1 MENITRLKY
10 DDLNII
16 SKKFHNEAEDYAQLH
31 SFTLIKVDALRGQW
45 EGEAAEK
52 FFDEMDAVL
61 LPALKRVSQSL
72 DFSQQA
78 LVKIM
83 KIIYEAD
90 EETVSYFNESGAAA
104 GGGEFGAGLF
114 TAAGVAAGVGVLG
127 GGIAGAVAGGAG
139 GAGAGTQT
147 PPPFGSSTPG
157 EAPPEGGQPPAGEP
171 QQTQTQADAQAAAD
185 APPETPGGGGGGGGG
200 GGAGGSGLQGDLKNL
215 GVGLN
220 GSPAVGSSVGGI
232 HLGAENLPD
241 HDFGGGSGGGLA
253 GGGGA
258 GGAGGTGGGSGDGGG
273 TGAPGSGVGDG
284 VAAGVAGIAGSAA
297 IGGAAKVVKDKQQ
310 N

>member
-83 KIIYEAD
+83 KIVYDNPLEFFRQSRNFKFTAPDTVRD
-90 EETVSYFNESGAAA
+90 EE
-104 GGGEFGAGLF
+104 
-114 TAAGVAAGVGVLG
+114 
-127 GGIAGAVAGGAG
+127 AVH
-139 GAGAGTQT
+139 
-147 PPPFGSSTPG
+147 S
-157 EAPPEGGQPPAGEP
+157 
-171 QQTQTQADAQAAAD
+171 
-185 APPETPGGGGGGGGG
+185 
-200 GGAGGSGLQGDLKNL
+200 K
-215 GVGLN
+215 
-220 GSPAVGSSVGGI
+220 
-232 HLGAENLPD
+232 
-241 HDFGGGSGGGLA
+241 
-253 GGGGA
+253 
-258 GGAGGTGGGSGDGGG
+258 
-273 TGAPGSGVGDG
+273 
-284 VAAGVAGIAGSAA
+284 
-297 IGGAAKVVKDKQQ
+297 
-310 N
+310 